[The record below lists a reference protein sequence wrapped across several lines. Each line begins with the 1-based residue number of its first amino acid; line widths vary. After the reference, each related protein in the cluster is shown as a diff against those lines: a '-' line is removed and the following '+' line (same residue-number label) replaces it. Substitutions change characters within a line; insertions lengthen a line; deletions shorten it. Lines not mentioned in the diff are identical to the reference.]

1 MATRPPT
8 RSGAKPGAT
17 HQPIERRERFERARR
32 DSLRPAADGP
42 VVMYG
47 WHTVT
52 AALANPARRLRKLL
66 ATENAARRLADEG
79 VSSPIKPELVRP
91 SAIAAPRT
99 AHRGH
104 PGLHPENPPEPAP
117 P

>member
-1 MATRPPT
+1 MAARPPT

-17 HQPIERRERFERARR
+17 HQQIERRERFERARR

-52 AALANPARRLRKLL
+52 AARRSRWR
-66 ATENAARRLADEG
+66 AACASAARRLADEG
-79 VSSPIKPELVRP
+79 VASPITPELVRP
-91 SAIAAPRT
+91 SAIAERKMAPTLCGSVIWSSTDPHNVGAIFRS
-99 AHRGH
+99 
-104 PGLHPENPPEPAP
+104 
-117 P
+117 

>member
-17 HQPIERRERFERARR
+17 RQQIERRERFERARR

-79 VSSPIKPELVRP
+79 VASPITPELVRP
-91 SAIAAPRT
+91 SAIAERLTPDAVHQGVRPR
-99 AHRGH
+99 RSR
-104 PGLHPENPPEPAP
+104 PRPL
-117 P
+117 